1 MSGKWLSHW
10 RRNRPSPKINS
21 REAPI
26 GIHARTTSGGHMTSV
41 CRMALLALV
50 AAPLLAA
57 PAGAQQ
63 PTGAELLA
71 TKCLQCHT
79 QAMWQ
84 DQRQDTR
91 AWEAN
96 LYRMVGR
103 GALWSTQEIKLM
115 SEYLG
120 ANFGPTAPR

>member
-1 MSGKWLSHW
+1 MSVLRKVLAL
-10 RRNRPSPKINS
+10 
-21 REAPI
+21 API
-26 GIHARTTSGGHMTSV
+26 
-41 CRMALLALV
+41 LLWSMSAS
-50 AAPLLAA
+50 
-57 PAGAQQ
+57 AQQ

-71 TKCLQCHT
+71 TKCFQCHT

-84 DQRQDTR
+84 DQRQDTK

-103 GALWSTQEIKLM
+103 GALWTTEEIKLM

-120 ANFGPTAPR
+120 ANFGPPGNPAR

>member
-1 MSGKWLSHW
+1 MS
-10 RRNRPSPKINS
+10 R
-21 REAPI
+21 
-26 GIHARTTSGGHMTSV
+26 GHMRSGYGRV
-41 CRMALLALV
+41 GRVILLALACV
-50 AAPLLAA
+50 ASLAA
-57 PAGAQQ
+57 PASAQQ
-63 PTGAELLA
+63 KPTGAELIA
-71 TKCLQCHT
+71 TKCFQCHT

-103 GALWSTQEIKLM
+103 GALWSTEEIKLM

-120 ANFGPTAPR
+120 TNFGPQAR

>member
-1 MSGKWLSHW
+1 M
-10 RRNRPSPKINS
+10 
-21 REAPI
+21 
-26 GIHARTTSGGHMTSV
+26 M
-41 CRMALLALV
+41 RMLALLAVLFV
-50 AAPLLAA
+50 AAPAV
-57 PAGAQQ
+57 AQQ

-71 TKCLQCHT
+71 TKCAQCHT

-103 GALWSTQEIKLM
+103 GALWSTEEIKLM
-115 SEYLG
+115 AAYLG
-120 ANFGPTAPR
+120 ENFGPTAPR